1 MVIRLMM
8 AAFLAL
14 TPAALEAQGG
24 LLVVAHG
31 ANKGW
36 NDRVRETVQN
46 VTWDGPVAIAFLMGA
61 EADSLGWDAGV
72 ARLVSEGARE
82 ITVVP
87 LMVSSH
93 GSHYRQ
99 IRFYAGELPSLPPEL
114 AQHDHGT
121 HSPPPVPMRVTPALD
136 DAPEF
141 AAALSA
147 RWRAMAEADRSRP
160 LLLVAHGPND
170 PDDAVEWL
178 EDIGSVSAGLRTATG
193 KDLFVGLLRDDAPA
207 PVRAR
212 AVAAM
217 RDSVLAMA
225 QRSGDSVV
233 ALPVMISSGSIT
245 RIKIPAD
252 LAGLPIRYHAEP
264 LAPLPE
270 LSRWIERVG
279 RAAAATER
287 AEAR

>member
-1 MVIRLMM
+1 MM
-8 AAFLAL
+8 AAFLTM

-31 ANKGW
+31 ANEGW

-46 VTWDGPVAIAFLMGA
+46 VDWDGPVALAFLMGA

-72 ARLVSEGARE
+72 AQLVSEGARE

-99 IRFYAGELPSLPPEL
+99 IRFYAGELPALPPEL
-114 AQHDHGT
+114 AHHDHGT
-121 HSPPPVPMRVTPALD
+121 HAAPPVPMHVTAALD
-136 DAPEF
+136 DAPEL

-147 RWRAMAEADRSRP
+147 RWRAMEKADQSRP

-170 PDDAVEWL
+170 PADAVEWL
-178 EDIGSVSAGLRTATG
+178 KDIESVSEGLRSATG
-193 KDLFVGLLRDDAPA
+193 KELHVGLLRDDAPA
-207 PVRAR
+207 AVRAR
-212 AVAAM
+212 AVADM
-217 RDSVLAMA
+217 RDSVMAMA
-225 QRSGDSVV
+225 RRSGDSVV
-233 ALPVMISSGSIT
+233 AMPVMISSGSIT
-245 RIKIPAD
+245 KVKIPAD
-252 LAGLPIRYHAEP
+252 LAGLPIKYHAEP

-279 RAAAATER
+279 RGAAAPERVEATR
-287 AEAR
+287 

>member
-1 MVIRLMM
+1 MVARWLL
-8 AAFLAL
+8 AAALAAA
-14 TPAALEAQGG
+14 PAALEAQSG

-36 NDRVRETVQN
+36 NDRVRETVGN
-46 VTWDGPVAIAFLMGA
+46 VNWNGPVAVAFLMGS
-61 EADSLGWDAGV
+61 EADSLGWNEGV
-72 ARLVSEGARE
+72 ARLVGEGAKD

-99 IRFYAGELPSLPPEL
+99 IRFYAGELPSLPPEMEK
-114 AQHDHGT
+114 HDHGT
-121 HSPPPVPMRVTPALD
+121 HIAAPVPIRVTPALD
-136 DAPEF
+136 DAPEL

-147 RWRAMAEADRSRP
+147 RWREMTEDDRSRP

-170 PDDAVEWL
+170 PADAVEWL
-178 EDIGSVSAGLRTATG
+178 KDIGSVSEELRTATG
-193 KDLFVGLLRDDAPA
+193 KELHVGLLRDDAPA
-207 PVRAR
+207 EVRAQ

-225 QRSGDSVV
+225 ERSGDSVV
-233 ALPVMISSGSIT
+233 ALPVMISSGLIT
-245 RIKIPAD
+245 RTKIPND
-252 LAGLPIRYHAEP
+252 LAGLPLRYHAEP
-264 LAPLPE
+264 LAPLPQ
-270 LSRWIERVG
+270 LSRWIERVA
-279 RAAAATER
+279 RTAVAVER

>member
-1 MVIRLMM
+1 MVIRWLLGALLV
-8 AAFLAL
+8 AA
-14 TPAALEAQGG
+14 PQALEAQGG

-36 NDRVRETVQN
+36 NDRVRETVAN
-46 VTWDGPVAIAFLMGA
+46 VNWNGPVALAFLMGP
-61 EADSLGWDAGV
+61 EADSLGWNQGV
-72 ARLVSEGARE
+72 ARLVQEGARE

-114 AQHDHGT
+114 AKHDHGT
-121 HSPPPVPMRVTPALD
+121 HMPAPVPMKVTSALD

-141 AAALSA
+141 ASALSA
-147 RWRAMAEADRSRP
+147 RWHEMAEADRSRP

-170 PDDAVEWL
+170 PADAVEWL
-178 EDIGSVSAGLRTATG
+178 KDIGSVSEGLRQATG
-193 KDLFVGLLRDDAPA
+193 KELHVGLLRGDAPA
-207 PVRAR
+207 PVRAE
-212 AVAAM
+212 AIAAM

-225 QRSGDSVV
+225 ERAGDSVV

-245 RIKIPAD
+245 RTKIPND

-264 LAPLPE
+264 LAPLPQ
-270 LSRWIERVG
+270 LSRWIERVA
-279 RAAAATER
+279 RSAAVVER

>member
-1 MVIRLMM
+1 MVARWLL
-8 AAFLAL
+8 AAALAAA
-14 TPAALEAQGG
+14 PAALEAQSG

-36 NDRVRETVQN
+36 NDRVRETVGN
-46 VTWDGPVAIAFLMGA
+46 VNWNGPVALAFLMGS
-61 EADSLGWDAGV
+61 EADSLGWNEGV
-72 ARLVSEGARE
+72 ARLVGEGAKD

-99 IRFYAGELPSLPPEL
+99 IRFYAGELPSLPPEMEK
-114 AQHDHGT
+114 HDHGT
-121 HSPPPVPMRVTPALD
+121 HIAAPVPMRVTPALD
-136 DAPEF
+136 DAPEL

-147 RWRAMAEADRSRP
+147 RWREMTEDDRSRP

-170 PDDAVEWL
+170 PADAVEWL
-178 EDIGSVSAGLRTATG
+178 KDIGSVSEELRTATG
-193 KDLFVGLLRDDAPA
+193 KELHVGLLRDDAPA
-207 PVRAR
+207 EVRAQ

-225 QRSGDSVV
+225 ERSGDSVV
-233 ALPVMISSGSIT
+233 ALPVMISSGLIT
-245 RIKIPAD
+245 RTKIPND
-252 LAGLPIRYHAEP
+252 LAGLPLRYHAEP
-264 LAPLPE
+264 LAPLPQ
-270 LSRWIERVG
+270 LSRWIERVA
-279 RAAAATER
+279 RTAVAVER

>member
-1 MVIRLMM
+1 MVTRWLVGALLV
-8 AAFLAL
+8 AA
-14 TPAALEAQGG
+14 PAALQAQNG

-36 NDRVRETVQN
+36 NDRVRETVAN
-46 VTWDGPVAIAFLMGA
+46 VNWNGPVALAFLMGP
-61 EADSLGWDAGV
+61 EADSLSWNAGV
-72 ARLVSEGARE
+72 ARLVQDGATE

-114 AQHDHGT
+114 AKHDHGSHGT
-121 HSPPPVPMRVTPALD
+121 APVPMKVTPALD

-147 RWRAMAEADRSRP
+147 RWHEMDEDDRSRP

-170 PDDAVEWL
+170 PADAVEWL
-178 EDIGSVSAGLRTATG
+178 KDIGSVSEGLRQATG
-193 KDLFVGLLRDDAPA
+193 KELHVGLLRDDAPP
-207 PVRAR
+207 PVRAE
-212 AVAAM
+212 AIAAM

-225 QRSGDSVV
+225 ERAGDSVV
-233 ALPVMISSGSIT
+233 AMPVMISSGSIT
-245 RIKIPAD
+245 STKIPND

-264 LAPLPE
+264 LAPLPQ
-270 LSRWIERVG
+270 LSRWIERVA
-279 RAAAATER
+279 RTAAAVER

>member
-1 MVIRLMM
+1 MVIRWLLGALLV
-8 AAFLAL
+8 AAP
-14 TPAALEAQGG
+14 TALEAQGG

-36 NDRVRETVQN
+36 NDRVRETVAN
-46 VTWDGPVAIAFLMGA
+46 VNWNGPVALAFLMGP
-61 EADSLGWDAGV
+61 EADSLGWNQAV
-72 ARLVSEGARE
+72 TRLVKEGARE

-99 IRFYAGELPSLPPEL
+99 IRFYAGELDSLPPEL
-114 AQHDHGT
+114 AHHDHGT
-121 HSPPPVPMRVTPALD
+121 HVAAPVPMRVTPALD

-141 AAALSA
+141 AEALSA
-147 RWRAMAEADRSRP
+147 RWHEMDEGDRSRP

-170 PDDAVEWL
+170 PADAVEWL
-178 EDIGSVSAGLRTATG
+178 EDIGSVSEGLRKATG
-193 KDLFVGLLRDDAPA
+193 KELHVGLLRDDAPA
-207 PVRAR
+207 PVRAE
-212 AVAAM
+212 AIAAM

-225 QRSGDSVV
+225 ERAGDSVV
-233 ALPVMISSGSIT
+233 ALPVMISSGAIT
-245 RIKIPAD
+245 STKIPND

-264 LAPLPE
+264 LAPLPH
-270 LSRWIERVG
+270 LSRWIERVARG
-279 RAAAATER
+279 AAAVER

>member
-1 MVIRLMM
+1 ML
-8 AAFLAL
+8 AAFLAV
-14 TPAALEAQGG
+14 TPAALAAQGG

-46 VTWDGPVAIAFLMGA
+46 VNWDGPVALAFLMGA

-114 AQHDHGT
+114 ALHDHGG
-121 HSPPPVPMRVTPALD
+121 HSAPPVPMRVTPALD

-147 RWRAMAEADRSRP
+147 RWREMVEADRSRA

-170 PDDAVEWL
+170 PDDAVAWL
-178 EDIGSVSAGLRTATG
+178 EDIGSVSEGLRAATG
-193 KDLFVGLLRDDAPA
+193 KDLHVGLLRDDAPA
-207 PVRAR
+207 PVRAA
-212 AVAAM
+212 AVAEM

-245 RIKIPAD
+245 RTKIPAD
-252 LAGLPIRYHAEP
+252 LAGLPIRYRAEP

-270 LSRWIERVG
+270 LSRWIERVA
-279 RAAAATER
+279 RAAAPTER

>member
-1 MVIRLMM
+1 MM
-8 AAFLAL
+8 TAFLAV
-14 TPAALEAQGG
+14 TPAALDAQGG

-31 ANKGW
+31 ASKGW

-46 VTWDGPVAIAFLMGA
+46 VNWDGPVALAFLMGA
-61 EADSLGWDAGV
+61 ETDSSGWEAGV

-99 IRFYAGELPSLPPEL
+99 IRFYAGELPSLPPEM
-114 AQHDHGT
+114 AHHDHGT
-121 HSPPPVPMRVTPALD
+121 HWPPPVPMRVTPALD

-147 RWRAMAEADRSRP
+147 RWREMAEADRSRP

-170 PDDAVEWL
+170 SDDAVEWL
-178 EDIGSVSAGLRTATG
+178 EDIGSVSEGLRTATG
-193 KDLFVGLLRDDAPA
+193 KDLYVGLLRDDAPA
-207 PVRAR
+207 AVRAQ

-245 RIKIPAD
+245 RTKIPTD
-252 LAGLPIRYHAEP
+252 LAGLPVRYHAEP

-279 RAAAATER
+279 RAAVATER